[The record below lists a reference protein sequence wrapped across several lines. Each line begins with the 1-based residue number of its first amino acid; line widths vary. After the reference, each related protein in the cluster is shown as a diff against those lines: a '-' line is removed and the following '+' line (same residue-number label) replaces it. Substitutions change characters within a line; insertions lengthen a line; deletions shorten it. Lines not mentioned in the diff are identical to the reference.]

1 MLYRQYFQYCVFL
14 PIFVPTVFDCAIYRN
29 VVQTVFYCAIY
40 HSVVLAAFHFVVLH
54 SGVLSV
60 CAIAK
65 RFSVLVYHMIVSVQW
80 RSC

>member
-14 PIFVPTVFDCAIYRN
+14 PIFVPTVFD
-29 VVQTVFYCAIY
+29 CAIY